1 MPVPSHEDRQR
12 RLLQL
17 AEQWSVEIPPS
28 TSPLTRPSHPPTYR
42 NGDDDFYAE
51 ELVKRR
57 QLSHGRTESTGNLR
71 KAFSSS
77 KKKAYD
83 PKAVFD
89 ALNSHVANSGR
100 AGAAEALINLLISS
114 GGDVNLPQ
122 KPKPGLLSRRKS
134 LETFGERSRVLQKAV
149 QNGQA
154 DMVAVL
160 LPHADKVALDTSLS
174 IAMRNQNAEIVE
186 LLLRYGAGAASTAD
200 GQDAV
205 RQACIS
211 GGQSEIVGL
220 VLRSEGRPPVS
231 WLSQCMIDA
240 TRAACVPTVMQL
252 ARSTADGNHNEAQ
265 ALRVAISQGRHDIVL
280 AILLGSK
287 PPRGQGLSE
296 AFTELMDHP
305 SINPNDKIVMIEML
319 LCAGVDGD
327 GPALA
332 LLNSASAEFLEMLHI
347 LVTYGTSIEY
357 RDAMAVRKAIS
368 NGRVD
373 VAHILLAGN
382 SSLSSIQASECV
394 ELIPKDLTL
403 DHRRLL
409 LDALLRRGA
418 SGTPLHEM
426 LIEAVE
432 AGDVKSVN
440 LLVTP
445 QFPGSGRPV
454 ESQSPRGL
462 GRRAS
467 KSMIFERHDVA
478 SVDYKDGL
486 ALQIAVRR
494 GDVPTTNAILA
505 SKPSSQT
512 VARVFAETSA
522 LAPREKLSMVECFL
536 SNGLPPSTVQHALQE
551 AIDERPPHRD
561 ETLIALLL
569 RFTNDVNSSDG
580 ALSAAVMQRDIKLLA
595 ALLKKN
601 VSPQTAAGVLPKVV
615 AVRDPRARLEM
626 ASLILSSVSGID
638 PSKVSSAMLHV
649 LDAQPA
655 DMRLLQVLL
664 QQGRADI
671 NVDDGAPL
679 ATAIRAHEPP
689 VLEMILKYGKPSAV
703 SLNRGLNELSQL
715 PSSDKKAS
723 KLQILLQRTTEKALF
738 NDILVKEVHS
748 LLKTEPKSRLLS
760 TVKVL
765 LTSGADINSHNAAAL
780 CHAVAASD
788 EQLTDILFEAKP
800 TPTSLAY
807 ALPHALRIADPMDR
821 LTFSKKLLDAGAP
834 SAEANRA
841 LGFAIN
847 AYSDDLPLLR
857 TLSVKANT
865 NDGEALI
872 AAIKRQRPDIVD
884 LVLQRKHTNVI
895 LNNAFTE
902 AAKCQ
907 NKDTRALLCTLLLR
921 NGASG
926 SVVSETL
933 QAAAAEGD
941 LVLGNILINHGVGV
955 DDQAIIEACRSGA
968 AEVLGM
974 LLNGNE
980 PSKQTLEQGF
990 QAATEV
996 GDLRKRAAI
1005 LEPLLARGVGGDAL
1019 NAQLVS
1025 AVRFGGEGED
1035 LVRILL
1041 QAGADPNYYNGEAV
1055 WAATRSAYMGSLRTM
1070 LAVGHDEKN
1079 RQRRASSV
1087 TLIRALNAAWKLS
1100 GSSRLMVLDMLFKAG
1115 LPVCEELHICLN
1127 KAVNEEEI
1135 DEKAIE
1141 ALVAHGASP
1150 IVKSAKT
1157 LVDAAQRVL
1166 PSVLRLLL
1174 EATISTDALNWTVVQ
1189 SFTKDT
1195 TAAWFDDRGFLV
1207 LQALIVKGAQG
1218 TGLTAV
1224 LGLVIDMVPQN
1235 PELAGRFM
1243 DLLFAHDVDVD
1254 HEDGKL
1260 LDSATSTNNVK
1271 LVQRLLEKN
1280 PKADSL
1286 SKAFHHI
1293 FDRQLSE
1300 DQALQLIQVFTEY
1313 SNGETRLDVMYSPQ
1327 DSPPVLFLALARFPR
1342 SYKIIKA
1349 LLDAGFYHD
1358 QTTISRV
1365 MPEVEEEETVTL
1377 LTWALLQPQKKV
1389 SSNIIQLLL
1398 DAGAKVNFETRH
1410 SRVTPLMLAIHARRP
1425 DITKELLLK
1434 DADVDVTDAKGN
1446 TPLSLASDIGGD
1458 VAITMMSNLLA
1469 AGASRNDGSL
1479 QNAARELNLAAVQ
1492 VLVEYGHDP
1501 DFPSH
1506 LHDGRSALGEL
1517 CLHGAA
1523 SGDMTTVREKQIE
1536 KVMNFLIDK
1545 GSDISVKCSGKS
1557 LLHLALESSDPVAM
1571 TKLLLKVGMW
1581 KLVNKKF
1588 NLYTD
1593 GERTYSP
1600 TMYVAK
1606 VMPKSDVN
1614 DQLLRLLRANR
1625 CEDVFFANRG
1635 PQPDDAIGLPDDVA
1649 LQERERRARLSRIA
1663 SEQQDHE
1670 VSIARSKELAS
1681 VQAQI
1686 WANQAELEDARRKRA
1701 HGEEMEAVGDRAR
1714 AEEEAFAAAMRRRKN
1729 ERASEASHEKAMA
1742 EASALKARQEMELDK
1757 RRHLQAIEW
1766 ERNMATERVDH
1777 AKALSALR
1785 IAEREDVERM
1795 DRQQDDRATRRIAE
1809 QRRLVESQTG
1819 LAGQLAG
1826 VGAQGRRQI
1835 GYVAGELNN

>member
-1 MPVPSHEDRQR
+1 MPIPSHEDRQR

-17 AEQWSVEIPPS
+17 AEQWGVEVPS
-28 TSPLTRPSHPPTYR
+28 ATSSLSRPSHPPTYR
-42 NGDDDFYAE
+42 NTDDDFYAE

-77 KKKAYD
+77 KKKSYD
-83 PKAVFD
+83 PKIVFD

-100 AGAAEALINLLISS
+100 AGAAESLINLLISS

-122 KPKPGLLSRRKS
+122 KPKQGLLSRRKS
-134 LETFGERSRVLQKAV
+134 LETFGERSRLLQQAV

-160 LPHADKVALDTSLS
+160 LPHADTVALDTSLP
-174 IAMRNQNAEIVE
+174 IAMRNQNTAIVE

-200 GQDAV
+200 AQDAV
-205 RQACIS
+205 RQACVT
-211 GGQSEIVGL
+211 GGQAEIVSL
-220 VLRSEGRPPVS
+220 VLRSEGRPSAS

-240 TRAACVPTVMQL
+240 TRAACVSTVMRL
-252 ARSTADGNHNEAQ
+252 ARSTADGSHKQAQ
-265 ALRVAISQGRHDIVL
+265 ALKIAISQGRHDIVL

-287 PPRGQGLSE
+287 PPRGQGLDE
-296 AFTELMDHP
+296 AFTELIGHP
-305 SINPNDKIVMIEML
+305 SINPNDKISMVEML
-319 LCAGVDGD
+319 LCAGAEGD
-327 GPALA
+327 GPSLA
-332 LLNSASAEFLEMLHI
+332 LLNSASAEFLEMLHV

-382 SSLSSIQASECV
+382 SPLSSLQASECV
-394 ELIPKDLTL
+394 ELIPKDLAL
-403 DHRRLL
+403 EHRRLL
-409 LDALLRRGA
+409 LDVLLRRGA
-418 SGTPLHEM
+418 SGNPLHDV
-426 LIEAVE
+426 LIEAVR

-462 GRRAS
+462 GRRTS
-467 KSMIFERHDVA
+467 KSMVFERHEVA
-478 SVDYKDGL
+478 SVDYKNGL
-486 ALQIAVRR
+486 ALQIAVSR
-494 GDVPTTNAILA
+494 GDVPMASVLLA
-505 SKPSSQT
+505 SKPSGQT
-512 VARVFAETSA
+512 VAH
-522 LAPREKLSMVECFL
+522 K
-536 SNGLPPSTVQHALQE
+536 
-551 AIDERPPHRD
+551 
-561 ETLIALLL
+561 ALL
-569 RFTNDVNSSDG
+569 
-580 ALSAAVMQRDIKLLA
+580 
-595 ALLKKN
+595 
-601 VSPQTAAGVLPKVV
+601 
-615 AVRDPRARLEM
+615 
-626 ASLILSSVSGID
+626 
-638 PSKVSSAMLHV
+638 
-649 LDAQPA
+649 
-655 DMRLLQVLL
+655 
-664 QQGRADI
+664 
-671 NVDDGAPL
+671 
-679 ATAIRAHEPP
+679 
-689 VLEMILKYGKPSAV
+689 
-703 SLNRGLNELSQL
+703 
-715 PSSDKKAS
+715 
-723 KLQILLQRTTEKALF
+723 

-748 LLKTEPKSRLLS
+748 LVKTEPKSRQLS

-765 LTSGADINSHNAAAL
+765 LSSGADVNSHNAAAL

-788 EQLTDILFEAKP
+788 EQLTNALFEARP
-800 TPTSLAY
+800 TPASLAY
-807 ALPHALRIADPMDR
+807 ALPHALRIPDPMDR
-821 LTFSKKLLDAGAP
+821 LAFSKKLLEAGAP

-847 AYSDDLPLLR
+847 TYSDDLPLLR

-865 NDGEALI
+865 NDGEALV
-872 AAIKRQRPDIVD
+872 AAIRRERPDIVE
-884 LVLQRKHTNVI
+884 LVLQRKHTTTI
-895 LNNAFTE
+895 LNSAFTE
-902 AAKCQ
+902 ATKCQ
-907 NKDTRALLCTLLLR
+907 KKDTRALLCTLLLKH
-921 NGASG
+921 GASG
-926 SVVSETL
+926 NAVSEAL
-933 QAAAAEGD
+933 QAAATDGD
-941 LVLGNILINHGVGV
+941 IVLGNILINHGVGV

-968 AEVLGM
+968 ADVLAM
-974 LLNGNE
+974 LLTGRE
-980 PSKQTLEQGF
+980 PSRATLEQGF

-996 GDLRKRAAI
+996 GDLRKRAAV
-1005 LEPLLARGVGGDAL
+1005 LEPLLTRGVGGDAL

-1025 AVRFGGEGED
+1025 AVRFGGEGEE

-1055 WAATRSAYMGSLRTM
+1055 WAATRSANVGSLKII
-1070 LAVGHDEKN
+1070 LAVGHDEKS

-1127 KAVNEEEI
+1127 KAVNDEAI

-1141 ALVAHGASP
+1141 VLVAHGATP
-1150 IVKSAKT
+1150 NVKGAKT
-1157 LVDAAQRVL
+1157 LVDAAQRAL
-1166 PSVLRLLL
+1166 PSVMRLLL
-1174 EATISTDALNWTVVQ
+1174 EATVTTDALNLTVVQ
-1189 SFTKDT
+1189 SFTNNN
-1195 TAAWFDDRGFLV
+1195 AATWFSDRGFLV
-1207 LQALIVKGAQG
+1207 LQALILKGAQG
-1218 TGLTAV
+1218 AGLTNV
-1224 LGLVIDMVPQN
+1224 LGLVINMVPQS
-1235 PELAGRFM
+1235 PDLGGRFM
-1243 DLLFAHDVDVD
+1243 DLLFENEVDVD

-1260 LDSATSTNNVK
+1260 LESATSTNNIR
-1271 LVQRLLEKN
+1271 LVQRLLEKH
-1280 PKADSL
+1280 PKTESL
-1286 SKAFHHI
+1286 SRAFHHI
-1293 FDRQLSE
+1293 FDQQLSE
-1300 DQALQLIQVFTEY
+1300 DEALQLIQVYTEY
-1313 SNGETRLDVMYSPQ
+1313 SNGETRLDVMYSLS

-1342 SYKIIKA
+1342 SFRIMKA

-1358 QTTISRV
+1358 QTTVSRV
-1365 MPEVEEEETVTL
+1365 MPEIEEEETVTL
-1377 LTWALLQPQKKV
+1377 LTWALIQPQKKV

-1398 DAGAKVNFETRH
+1398 DSGAKVNFETRH
-1410 SRVTPLMLAIHARRP
+1410 SRLTPLMLAIHARRP
-1425 DITKELLLK
+1425 DVTKELLLK

-1506 LHDGRSALGEL
+1506 LHDGRSALGEI
-1517 CLHGAA
+1517 CLHGAI
-1523 SGDMTTVREKQIE
+1523 SGEMTAAREKQIE
-1536 KVMNFLIDK
+1536 KVMNFLLDK

-1571 TKLLLKVGMW
+1571 TRLLLKVGMW

-1588 NLYTD
+1588 NLYRD
-1593 GERTYSP
+1593 GVYTYSP

-1606 VMPKSDVN
+1606 ILPKVDVN
-1614 DQLLRLLRANR
+1614 EQLLRLLRANR

-1649 LQERERRARLSRIA
+1649 LQERERRARLSRLA
-1663 SEQQDHE
+1663 SEQEDYE
-1670 VSIARSKELAS
+1670 VSITRSKELAA

-1701 HGEEMEAVGDRAR
+1701 HSEEMEAMGDRAR
-1714 AEEEAFAAAMRRRKN
+1714 AEEEVFAAAMRRRKN
-1729 ERASEASHEKAMA
+1729 ERVSEASHEKAMA

-1757 RRHLQAIEW
+1757 RRHLQALDW

-1795 DRQQDDRATRRIAE
+1795 DRQQDERATRRIAE

-1819 LAGQLAG
+1819 LAGQLTG
-1826 VGAQGRRQI
+1826 VGPQGRRQI

>member
-1 MPVPSHEDRQR
+1 MPIPSPEDRQR

-17 AEQWSVEIPPS
+17 AEQWGVELPPT
-28 TSPLTRPSHPPTYR
+28 TSSLSRPSHPPTYR
-42 NGDDDFYAE
+42 NTDDDFYAE

-77 KKKAYD
+77 KKKSYD
-83 PKAVFD
+83 PKIVFD

-100 AGAAEALINLLISS
+100 AGAAESLINLLISS

-134 LETFGERSRVLQKAV
+134 LETFGERSRLLQQAV

-160 LPHADKVALDTSLS
+160 LPHADAVALDTSLP
-174 IAMRNQNAEIVE
+174 IAMRNQNTAIVE

-200 GQDAV
+200 AQDAV
-205 RQACIS
+205 RQACVT
-211 GGQSEIVGL
+211 GGQAEIVSL
-220 VLRSEGRPPVS
+220 VLRSEGRPSAS

-240 TRAACVPTVMQL
+240 TRAACVSTVVRL
-252 ARSTADGNHNEAQ
+252 AGSTADGNHNQAQ
-265 ALRVAISQGRHDIVL
+265 ALKIAISQGRHDIVL

-287 PPRGQGLSE
+287 PPRGQGLDE
-296 AFTELMDHP
+296 AFTELIGHP
-305 SINPNDKIVMIEML
+305 SINPNDKISMVEML
-319 LCAGVDGD
+319 LCAGAEGD
-327 GPALA
+327 GPSLA
-332 LLNSASAEFLEMLHI
+332 LLDSASAEFLEMLHV

-368 NGRVD
+368 SGRVD

-382 SSLSSIQASECV
+382 SPLSSLQASECV
-394 ELIPKDLTL
+394 ELIPKDLAS

-409 LDALLRRGA
+409 LDVLLRRGA
-418 SGTPLHEM
+418 SGNPLHAV
-426 LIEAVE
+426 LIEAVR

-467 KSMIFERHDVA
+467 KSMVFERHEVA
-478 SVDYKDGL
+478 SVDYKNGL
-486 ALQIAVRR
+486 ALQIAVGR
-494 GDVPTTNAILA
+494 GDVPMASVLLA
-505 SKPSSQT
+505 SKPSGQT

-522 LAPREKLSMVECFL
+522 LPPRDKLAMVECFL
-536 SNGLPPSTVQHALQE
+536 SNGLPPQTVQDALQE
-551 AIDERPPHRD
+551 AIDSQPPNRD
-561 ETLIALLL
+561 EALIALLL

-580 ALSAAVMQRDIKLLA
+580 ALLAAVTQKDVKLLA
-595 ALLKKN
+595 ALLRKN
-601 VSPQTAAGVLPKVV
+601 ISPDTAAGVLPSIV
-615 AVRDPRARLEM
+615 AIEDPRARLEI
-626 ASLILSSVSGID
+626 ASLVLSSVPGMD
-638 PSKVSSAMLHV
+638 PAKVSSAMLHV
-649 LDAQPA
+649 LNTQPA

-671 NVDDGAPL
+671 NFHDGAPL
-679 ATAIRAHEPP
+679 SIAIRDHEPP
-689 VLEMILKYGKPSAV
+689 VLDTVLKHSKPSAAT
-703 SLNRGLNELSQL
+703 LNRALNELSQM
-715 PSSDKKAS
+715 PSSEKKVS
-723 KLQILLQRTTEKALF
+723 KLHTLLRRTTDKALL

-748 LLKTEPKSRLLS
+748 LVKTEPKSRQLS

-765 LTSGADINSHNAAAL
+765 LSSGADVNSHNAAAL

-788 EQLTDILFEAKP
+788 EQLTNVLFEAKP
-800 TPTSLAY
+800 TPASLAY
-807 ALPHALRIADPMDR
+807 ALPHALRITDPMDR
-821 LTFSKKLLDAGAP
+821 LAFSKKLLEAGAP

-847 AYSDDLPLLR
+847 TYSDDLPLLR

-865 NDGEALI
+865 NDGEALV
-872 AAIKRQRPDIVD
+872 AAIRRERPDIVE
-884 LVLQRKHTNVI
+884 LVLQRKHTTAI
-895 LNNAFTE
+895 LNSAFTE
-902 AAKCQ
+902 ATKCQ
-907 NKDTRALLCTLLLR
+907 KRDTRALLCTLLLKH
-921 NGASG
+921 GASG
-926 SVVSETL
+926 NAVSEAL
-933 QAAAAEGD
+933 QAAATDGD
-941 LVLGNILINHGVGV
+941 IVLGNILINHGVGV

-968 AEVLGM
+968 ADVLAM
-974 LLNGNE
+974 LLTGRE
-980 PSKQTLEQGF
+980 PSRATLEQGF

-996 GDLRKRAAI
+996 GDLRKRAAV
-1005 LEPLLARGVGGDAL
+1005 LEPLLTRGVGGDAL

-1025 AVRFGGEGED
+1025 AVRFGGEGEE

-1055 WAATRSAYMGSLRTM
+1055 WAATRSANVGSLKTM
-1070 LAVGHDEKN
+1070 LAVGHDEN
-1079 RQRRASSV
+1079 SRQPRASSV

-1100 GSSRLMVLDMLFKAG
+1100 GSSRLLVLDMLFKAG

-1127 KAVNEEEI
+1127 KAVNDEAI

-1141 ALVAHGASP
+1141 ILVAHGATP
-1150 IVKSAKT
+1150 NVKGAKT
-1157 LVDAAQRVL
+1157 LVDAAQRAL
-1166 PSVLRLLL
+1166 PSVVRLLL
-1174 EATISTDALNWTVVQ
+1174 EAPVTIDALNLTVVQ
-1189 SFTKDT
+1189 SFTKDN
-1195 TAAWFDDRGFLV
+1195 AATWFSDRGFLV
-1207 LQALIVKGAQG
+1207 LQALILKGAQG
-1218 TGLTAV
+1218 AGLTNV
-1224 LGLVIDMVPQN
+1224 LGLVINMVPQS
-1235 PELAGRFM
+1235 PDLGGRFM
-1243 DLLFAHDVDVD
+1243 DLLFENDVDVD

-1260 LDSATSTNNVK
+1260 LESATSTNNIR
-1271 LVQRLLEKN
+1271 LVQRLLEKH
-1280 PKADSL
+1280 PKTESL

-1293 FDRQLSE
+1293 FDQQLSE
-1300 DQALQLIQVFTEY
+1300 DEALQLIQVYTEY
-1313 SNGETRLDVMYSPQ
+1313 SNGETRLDVMYSLS

-1342 SYKIIKA
+1342 SFRIMKA

-1358 QTTISRV
+1358 QTTVSRV
-1365 MPEVEEEETVTL
+1365 MPEIEEEETVTL
-1377 LTWALLQPQKKV
+1377 LTWALIQPQKKV

-1398 DAGAKVNFETRH
+1398 DSGAKVNFETRH
-1410 SRVTPLMLAIHARRP
+1410 SRLTPLMLAIHARRP
-1425 DITKELLLK
+1425 DVTKELLLK

-1458 VAITMMSNLLA
+1458 VAITIMSNLLA

-1506 LHDGRSALGEL
+1506 LHDGRSALGEM
-1517 CLHGAA
+1517 CLHGAMP
-1523 SGDMTTVREKQIE
+1523 GEMTAAHEKQIE
-1536 KVMNFLIDK
+1536 RVMNFLLDK

-1571 TKLLLKVGMW
+1571 TRLLLKVGMW
-1581 KLVNKKF
+1581 KLINKKF
-1588 NLYTD
+1588 NLYRD
-1593 GERTYSP
+1593 GVYTYSP

-1606 VMPKSDVN
+1606 VLPKADVN
-1614 DQLLRLLRANR
+1614 EQLLRLLRANR

-1635 PQPDDAIGLPDDVA
+1635 PQPDDATGLPDDVA
-1649 LQERERRARLSRIA
+1649 LQERERRARLSRLA
-1663 SEQQDHE
+1663 SEQEDYE
-1670 VSIARSKELAS
+1670 VSIARSKELAA

-1701 HGEEMEAVGDRAR
+1701 HSEEMQAMGDRAR
-1714 AEEEAFAAAMRRRKN
+1714 AEEEAFAAAMRRRQN

-1757 RRHLQAIEW
+1757 RRHLQALDW

-1795 DRQQDDRATRRIAE
+1795 DRQQDERATRRIAE
-1809 QRRLVESQTG
+1809 QRRLVESQSG

-1826 VGAQGRRQI
+1826 VGPQGRRQI

>member
-1 MPVPSHEDRQR
+1 MPLPTPEDRQR
-12 RLLQL
+12 RLVQL
-17 AEQWSVEIPPS
+17 AEQWGIDIPPP

-42 NGDDDFYAE
+42 NADDDFYAE

-57 QLSHGRTESTGNLR
+57 QISHGRTESTGNLR

-100 AGAAEALINLLISS
+100 AGVAESLINLLISS

-134 LETFGERSRVLQKAV
+134 LENFGERSRLLQQAV
-149 QNGQA
+149 QNGQP

-160 LPHADKVALDTSLS
+160 LPHADTVALDTSLP
-174 IAMRNQNAEIVE
+174 IAMRNQNADIVE

-200 GQDAV
+200 GQDA
-205 RQACIS
+205 
-211 GGQSEIVGL
+211 
-220 VLRSEGRPPVS
+220 
-231 WLSQCMIDA
+231 
-240 TRAACVPTVMQL
+240 L
-252 ARSTADGNHNEAQ
+252 ARSTADGNYNQAQ
-265 ALRVAISQGRHDIVL
+265 ALKVAISQGRHDIAL
-280 AILLGSK
+280 AIVLGSK

-296 AFTELMDHP
+296 AFTELIDHP
-305 SINPNDKIVMIEML
+305 SINPNDKVSVAEIL
-319 LCAGVDGD
+319 LCAGAEGD

-332 LLNSASAEFLEMLHI
+332 LLNAASAEFLDMIHV

-368 NGRVD
+368 NSRVD
-373 VAHILLAGN
+373 VAHILLGGN

-394 ELIPKDLTL
+394 ELIPKDLAL

-418 SGTPLHEM
+418 SGKPLHEM
-426 LIEAVE
+426 LIEAAE

-445 QFPGSGRPV
+445 HFPGSGRPV
-454 ESQSPRGL
+454 ESQSSRGL
-462 GRRAS
+462 GRRPS
-467 KSMIFERHDVA
+467 KSMVFERHDVA
-478 SVDYKDGL
+478 SVDYKDGK
-486 ALQIAVRR
+486 ALQIAARR
-494 GDVPTTNAILA
+494 GDVPMTSSMLA
-505 SKPSSQT
+505 SKPSSET
-512 VARVFAETSA
+512 LARVFAEVSTLS
-522 LAPREKLSMVECFL
+522 PHDKLNIAECFL
-536 SNGLPPSTVQHALQE
+536 TNGLPPQTVQRALQE
-551 AIDERPPHRD
+551 AIDEKPPHRD
-561 ETLIALLL
+561 ESLIALYL
-569 RFTNDVNSSDG
+569 RFTNDVNSSEG
-580 ALSAAVMQRDIKLLA
+580 ALSAAIMQKDIKLLA
-595 ALLKKN
+595 ALLRKN
-601 VSPQTAAGVLPKVV
+601 VSPQTAAGILPNVV
-615 AVRDPRARLEM
+615 ATTDPRARLEM
-626 ASLILSSVSGID
+626 ASLILSSVPGID
-638 PSKVSSAMLHV
+638 PAKVSSAMLHV
-649 LDAQPA
+649 LNEQPA
-655 DMRLLQVLL
+655 DMRLFQVLL

-671 NVDDGAPL
+671 NIDDGAPL
-679 ATAIRAHEPP
+679 AIAIRSHEPP
-689 VLEMILKYGKPSAV
+689 VLEMILKHGKPSAPT
-703 SLNRGLNELSQL
+703 LNRGLNELSQL

-748 LLKTEPKSRLLS
+748 LLKTEPKNRLLS
-760 TVKVL
+760 IVKVL

-788 EQLTDILFEAKP
+788 EQLTDILFSAKP

-847 AYSDDLPLLR
+847 TYSDDMPLLR

-872 AAIKRQRPDIVD
+872 AAIKRERPDIVE
-884 LVLQRKHTNVI
+884 LVLQRKYTATI

-902 AAKCQ
+902 ATKCQ
-907 NKDTRALLCTLLLR
+907 NKETRALLCTLLLR
-921 NGASG
+921 HGASG
-926 SVVSETL
+926 LVVSEAL
-933 QAAAAEGD
+933 QAAATDGD

-968 AEVLGM
+968 ADVLSM
-974 LLNGNE
+974 LLTGNE
-980 PSKQTLEQGF
+980 PSKKTLEQGF

-996 GDLRKRAAI
+996 GDLRKRAAV

-1041 QAGADPNYYNGEAV
+1041 QSGADPNYYNGEAV
-1055 WAATRSAYMGSLRTM
+1055 WAATRSAYVGSLRTM
-1070 LAVGHDEKN
+1070 LAVGHDEKSK
-1079 RQRRASSV
+1079 QRRASSV

-1100 GSSRLMVLDMLFKAG
+1100 GSSRLIVLDMLFKAG

-1127 KAVNEEEI
+1127 KAVNEEEV

-1141 ALVAHGASP
+1141 VLVAHGASP
-1150 IVKSAKT
+1150 ITKSAKT
-1157 LVDAAQRVL
+1157 LVDAAQRAM
-1166 PSVLRLLL
+1166 PSVVRLLL
-1174 EATISTDALNWTVVQ
+1174 EATMSVDALNSTVMQ
-1189 SFTKDT
+1189 SFTT
-1195 TAAWFDDRGFLV
+1195 ESSATWFSDRGFLV
-1207 LQALIVKGAQG
+1207 LQSLLAKGAQG
-1218 TGLTAV
+1218 AGLTAV
-1224 LGLVIDMVPQN
+1224 LALVIDMAPQQ

-1260 LDSATSTNNVK
+1260 LESATSTNNIT
-1271 LVQRLLEKN
+1271 LVQRLLQKK
-1280 PKADSL
+1280 PKAESL
-1286 SKAFHHI
+1286 SKAFHHV
-1293 FDRQLSE
+1293 FDRELSE
-1300 DQALQLIQVFTEY
+1300 EEALQLIHVYTEY
-1313 SNGETRLDVMYSPQ
+1313 SDGESRLDVMYSPT

-1342 SYKIIKA
+1342 SFKIIKA

-1358 QTTISRV
+1358 QTTMSRV
-1365 MPEVEEEETVTL
+1365 MPEVEEEEMVTL
-1377 LTWALLQPQKKV
+1377 LTWALMQPQKKV
-1389 SSNIIQLLL
+1389 SGNIIQLLL
-1398 DAGAKVNFETRH
+1398 DAGAKVNVETRH

-1425 DITKELLLK
+1425 DIVKELLLK
-1434 DADVDVTDAKGN
+1434 DADVDVADAKGN
-1446 TPLSLASDIGGD
+1446 TPLSLASDIGGE
-1458 VAITMMSNLLA
+1458 VAITIMSNLLA

-1479 QNAARELNLAAVQ
+1479 QNAARELNLPAVQ

-1506 LHDGRSALGEL
+1506 LHDGRSALGEM
-1517 CLHGAA
+1517 CLHSAA
-1523 SGDMTTVREKQIE
+1523 SGEMTAAREKKIE

-1545 GSDISVKCSGKS
+1545 GSDITVKSSGKS
-1557 LLHLALESSDPVAM
+1557 LLHLALESSDAVAM
-1571 TKLLLKVGMW
+1571 TKLLLKIGMW
-1581 KLVNKKF
+1581 KQVNQKF
-1588 NLYTD
+1588 NFYTD
-1593 GERTYSP
+1593 GHYTYSP
-1600 TMYVAK
+1600 TMYVTK
-1606 VMPKSDVN
+1606 VLPASDVN
-1614 DQLLRLLRANR
+1614 EQVLRLLRANR
-1625 CEDVFFANRG
+1625 CEDIFYANRG

-1663 SEQQDHE
+1663 CDQEDHA
-1670 VSIARSKELAS
+1670 VSIARSKELAE

-1701 HGEEMEAVGDRAR
+1701 HGEEIAAVSDRAR
-1714 AEEEAFAAAMRRRKN
+1714 AEEDAFAAAMRRRKN
-1729 ERASEASHEKAMA
+1729 ERMSEASHEKAMA
-1742 EASALKARQEMELDK
+1742 EAAALKARQEMELDK
-1757 RRHLQAIEW
+1757 RRHTQALEW

-1795 DRQQDDRATRRIAE
+1795 DRQQDERATRRIAE

>member
-1 MPVPSHEDRQR
+1 MPIPSHEDRQR

-17 AEQWSVEIPPS
+17 AEQWGVEVPS
-28 TSPLTRPSHPPTYR
+28 ATSSLSRPSHPPTYR
-42 NGDDDFYAE
+42 NTDDDFYAE

-77 KKKAYD
+77 KKKSYD
-83 PKAVFD
+83 PKIVFD

-100 AGAAEALINLLISS
+100 AGAAESLINLLISS

-122 KPKPGLLSRRKS
+122 KPKQGLLSRRKS
-134 LETFGERSRVLQKAV
+134 LETFGERSRLLQQAV

-160 LPHADKVALDTSLS
+160 LPHADTVALDTSLP
-174 IAMRNQNAEIVE
+174 IAMRNQNTAIVE

-200 GQDAV
+200 AQDAV
-205 RQACIS
+205 RQACVT
-211 GGQSEIVGL
+211 GGQAEIVSL
-220 VLRSEGRPPVS
+220 VLRSEGRPSAS

-240 TRAACVPTVMQL
+240 TRAACVSTVMRL
-252 ARSTADGNHNEAQ
+252 ARSTADGSHKQAQ
-265 ALRVAISQGRHDIVL
+265 ALKIAISQGRHDIVL

-287 PPRGQGLSE
+287 PPRGQGLDE
-296 AFTELMDHP
+296 AFTELIGHP
-305 SINPNDKIVMIEML
+305 SINPNDKISMVEML
-319 LCAGVDGD
+319 LCAGAEGD
-327 GPALA
+327 GPSLA
-332 LLNSASAEFLEMLHI
+332 LLNSASAEFLEMLHV

-382 SSLSSIQASECV
+382 SPLSSLQAS
-394 ELIPKDLTL
+394 D
-403 DHRRLL
+403 
-409 LDALLRRGA
+409 GN
-418 SGTPLHEM
+418 PLHDV
-426 LIEAVE
+426 LIEAVR

-462 GRRAS
+462 GRRTS
-467 KSMIFERHDVA
+467 KSMVFERHEVA
-478 SVDYKDGL
+478 SVDYKNGL
-486 ALQIAVRR
+486 ALQIAVSR
-494 GDVPTTNAILA
+494 GDVPMASVLLA
-505 SKPSSQT
+505 SKPSGQT

-522 LAPREKLSMVECFL
+522 LPPRDKLGMVEYK
-536 SNGLPPSTVQHALQE
+536 
-551 AIDERPPHRD
+551 
-561 ETLIALLL
+561 ALL
-569 RFTNDVNSSDG
+569 
-580 ALSAAVMQRDIKLLA
+580 
-595 ALLKKN
+595 
-601 VSPQTAAGVLPKVV
+601 
-615 AVRDPRARLEM
+615 
-626 ASLILSSVSGID
+626 
-638 PSKVSSAMLHV
+638 
-649 LDAQPA
+649 
-655 DMRLLQVLL
+655 
-664 QQGRADI
+664 
-671 NVDDGAPL
+671 
-679 ATAIRAHEPP
+679 
-689 VLEMILKYGKPSAV
+689 
-703 SLNRGLNELSQL
+703 
-715 PSSDKKAS
+715 
-723 KLQILLQRTTEKALF
+723 

-748 LLKTEPKSRLLS
+748 LVKTEPKSRQLS

-765 LTSGADINSHNAAAL
+765 LSSGADVNSHNAAAL

-788 EQLTDILFEAKP
+788 EQLTNALFEARP
-800 TPTSLAY
+800 TPASLAY
-807 ALPHALRIADPMDR
+807 ALPHALRIPDPMDR
-821 LTFSKKLLDAGAP
+821 LAFSKKLLEAGAP

-847 AYSDDLPLLR
+847 TYSDDLPLLR

-865 NDGEALI
+865 NDGEALV
-872 AAIKRQRPDIVD
+872 AAIRRERPDIVE
-884 LVLQRKHTNVI
+884 LVLQRKHTTTI
-895 LNNAFTE
+895 LNSAFTE
-902 AAKCQ
+902 ATKCQ
-907 NKDTRALLCTLLLR
+907 KKDTRALLCTLLLKH
-921 NGASG
+921 GASG
-926 SVVSETL
+926 NAVSEAL
-933 QAAAAEGD
+933 QAAATDGD
-941 LVLGNILINHGVGV
+941 IVLGNILINHGVGV

-968 AEVLGM
+968 ADVLAM
-974 LLNGNE
+974 LLTGRE
-980 PSKQTLEQGF
+980 PSRATLEQGF

-996 GDLRKRAAI
+996 GDLRKRAAV
-1005 LEPLLARGVGGDAL
+1005 LEPLLTRGVGGDAL

-1025 AVRFGGEGED
+1025 AVRFGGEGEE

-1055 WAATRSAYMGSLRTM
+1055 WAATRSANVGSLKII
-1070 LAVGHDEKN
+1070 LAVGHDEKS

-1127 KAVNEEEI
+1127 KAVNDEAI

-1141 ALVAHGASP
+1141 VLVAHGATP
-1150 IVKSAKT
+1150 NVKGAKT
-1157 LVDAAQRVL
+1157 LVDAAQRAL
-1166 PSVLRLLL
+1166 PSVMRLLL
-1174 EATISTDALNWTVVQ
+1174 EATVTTDALNLTVVQ
-1189 SFTKDT
+1189 SFTNNN
-1195 TAAWFDDRGFLV
+1195 AATWFSDRGFLV
-1207 LQALIVKGAQG
+1207 LQALILKGAQG
-1218 TGLTAV
+1218 AGLTNV
-1224 LGLVIDMVPQN
+1224 LGLVINMVPQS
-1235 PELAGRFM
+1235 PDLGGRFM
-1243 DLLFAHDVDVD
+1243 DLLFENEVDVD

-1260 LDSATSTNNVK
+1260 LESATSTNNIR
-1271 LVQRLLEKN
+1271 LVQRLLEKH
-1280 PKADSL
+1280 PKTESL
-1286 SKAFHHI
+1286 SRAFHHI
-1293 FDRQLSE
+1293 FDQQLSE
-1300 DQALQLIQVFTEY
+1300 DEALQLIQVYTEY
-1313 SNGETRLDVMYSPQ
+1313 SNGETRLDVMYSLS

-1342 SYKIIKA
+1342 SFRIMKA

-1358 QTTISRV
+1358 QTTVSRV
-1365 MPEVEEEETVTL
+1365 MPEIEEEETVTL
-1377 LTWALLQPQKKV
+1377 LTWALIQPQKKV

-1398 DAGAKVNFETRH
+1398 DSGAKVNFETRH
-1410 SRVTPLMLAIHARRP
+1410 SRLTPLMLAIHARRP
-1425 DITKELLLK
+1425 DVTKELLLK

-1506 LHDGRSALGEL
+1506 LHDGRSALGEI
-1517 CLHGAA
+1517 CLHGAI
-1523 SGDMTTVREKQIE
+1523 SGEMTAAREKQIE
-1536 KVMNFLIDK
+1536 KVMNFLLDK

-1571 TKLLLKVGMW
+1571 TRLLLKVGMW

-1588 NLYTD
+1588 NLYRD
-1593 GERTYSP
+1593 GVYTYSP

-1606 VMPKSDVN
+1606 ILPKVDVN
-1614 DQLLRLLRANR
+1614 EQLLRLLRANR

-1649 LQERERRARLSRIA
+1649 LQERERRARLSRLA
-1663 SEQQDHE
+1663 SEQEDYE
-1670 VSIARSKELAS
+1670 VSITRSKELAA

-1701 HGEEMEAVGDRAR
+1701 HSEEMEAMGDRAR
-1714 AEEEAFAAAMRRRKN
+1714 AEEEVFAAAMRRRKN
-1729 ERASEASHEKAMA
+1729 ERVSEASHEKAMA

-1757 RRHLQAIEW
+1757 RRHLQALDW

-1795 DRQQDDRATRRIAE
+1795 DRQQDERATRRIAE

-1819 LAGQLAG
+1819 LAGQLTG
-1826 VGAQGRRQI
+1826 VGPQGRRQI